1 MTASAIRTPLK
12 ILRQG
17 LLLRGG
23 WEPLE
28 LSIGHYLQR
37 LEKPNIWGRGVCVT
51 FGPLRPLKAPGCQGA
66 LRAASPKVTFFR

>member
-1 MTASAIRTPLK
+1 MTANAIRTPLK

-37 LEKPNIWGRGVCVT
+37 LEKLNIEGVCVT